1 MYKMMNG
8 LKVSTRLALL
18 IGLMSSILL
27 AVGLLGLFGI
37 ARSNEALQSVYVDR
51 TLPAGQIGEIRALM
65 LRNRLALSQA
75 LLTPTPEVISNRIAD
90 IDRQVARIDTVW
102 SAYTSTHMTDAEQA
116 LVKTFVADRARFV
129 NEGVQPAVAALR
141 ANDLDEAR
149 RVIVERLGALFAP
162 AEKGIEALVQIQ
174 FDAAK
179 EEFATATARYTMI
192 RTASIAAIVAGIL
205 LGGGL
210 GVAMARGLTRQLG
223 AEPGDAAS
231 VAQAVAAGDLTTP
244 IAVRAGDTTSLMAQL
259 RRMQDSLSTVVAGV
273 RRDAE
278 GVATASAQIA
288 QGNQDLSQRTEEQ
301 ASALEQTAASMEE
314 LGATV
319 RQNADNARQANQLAL
334 GACNVAVEG
343 GTVVDQVVDTMKGIN
358 ESARRIADIIGVIDG
373 IAFQT
378 NILALN
384 AAVEAARAGEQ
395 GRGFA
400 VVASEVRSLAQRS
413 ADAAKDIKRLITA
426 SVDRVEQGTALVGK
440 AGSTMQEVVT
450 SIKRVTDL
458 MGEISSS
465 SVEQSDGVAQVGEAV
480 SQMDRTTQQNAAL
493 VEESAAAAESLRDQ
507 AQRMVETVAVFKVAR
522 VA

>member
-1 MYKMMNG
+1 MMNT

-18 IGLMSSILL
+18 IGLLSLLLL
-27 AVGLLGLFGI
+27 AVGVLGLFGI
-37 ARSNEALQSVYVDR
+37 ARSNDALQSVYADR
-51 TLPAGQIGEIRALM
+51 TVPAGQLGEIRAM
-65 LRNRLALSQA
+65 LVRNRMALVYA
-75 LLTPTPEVISNRIAD
+75 ALTPTPEVLAYRLAEVDKQAAKISKDWEAYAATRMTDEEAALAKTFAA
-90 IDRQVARIDTVW
+90 DRQ
-102 SAYTSTHMTDAEQA
+102 
-116 LVKTFVADRARFV
+116 RFV
-129 NEGVQPAVAALR
+129 KEGIEPAVAALR
-141 ANDLDEAR
+141 GNDLEEAR
-149 RVIVERLGALFAP
+149 RIIVDRLGPLFAP
-162 AEKGIEALVQIQ
+162 AEKGIEALVALQ
-174 FDAAK
+174 FKVAE
-179 EEFATATARYTMI
+179 EEFAAATARYTMI
-192 RTASIAAIVAGIL
+192 RAASIAAVLAGIV
-205 LGGGL
+205 LGGAL
-210 GVAMARGLTRQLG
+210 GFAMVRGLMRQLG
-223 AEPGDAAS
+223 AEPGEAAA
-231 VAQAVAAGDLTTP
+231 VAQNVAAGDLTTP
-244 IAVRAGDTTSLMAQL
+244 IAVRAGDTSSLMAQL
-259 RRMQDSLSTVVAGV
+259 KRMQERLSSVVAGV

-343 GTVVDQVVDTMKGIN
+343 GEVVDQVVDTMKGIN
-358 ESARRIADIIGVIDG
+358 ESSRRIADIIGVIDG

-413 ADAAKDIKRLITA
+413 ADAAKDIKSLITA

-458 MGEISSS
+458 MGEISSA

-480 SQMDRTTQQNAAL
+480 GQMDRATQQNAAL
-493 VEESAAAAESLRDQ
+493 VEESAAAAESLKDQ
-507 AQRMVETVAVFKVAR
+507 AQRMVEAVAVFRIGHA
-522 VA
+522 A